1 MRTSGPTFYLRVAKT
16 SEIEGGPEVRVTTLL
31 NKLLKLQGL
40 WVKGIRFEGDAVVIE
55 VRRRFRGLTC
65 RQCGTRVKGR
75 FDEKTRRWRHLA
87 LFGTTTWI
95 EGPIRRLR
103 CPTCEK
109 VQKEAVPWARHRS
122 SFTRPLEDAVGFLA
136 QKLDHTA
143 VSKLFGI
150 SWATVG
156 SIAARL
162 VAEQLHE
169 DRFDNLRAIGV
180 DEFGFAAHH
189 RYLTVV
195 SDHDRGR
202 VIWVGEG
209 KSAETLAAFFDE
221 LGHDRRAN
229 VEIVSIDMAAGYIK
243 AVQDAIPRATIV
255 FDRFHV
261 ARLAQRAVDE
271 VRRAQMRA
279 LDPSDRGPIKRT
291 RWALL
296 KNPANLARTEKDK
309 LAIVRRTNVPLYRAY
324 LLKET
329 FLEIFEY
336 RSRFHARRAFHAWLA
351 WAQRSRLAPF
361 VRLAGT
367 MRKHLDGILAFIDS
381 RLTNARL
388 EGTNNKV
395 RLISH
400 RAFGFHSAQPLIAMI
415 YLCCSNIT
423 LPQLQLS

>member
-1 MRTSGPTFYLRVAKT
+1 M
-16 SEIEGGPEVRVTTLL
+16 RVTTLL
-31 NKLLKLQGL
+31 NKLLNLQGL
-40 WVKGIRFEGDAVVIE
+40 WVRGVRSEEDGLVIE
-55 VRRRFRGLTC
+55 VRPRFRLLTC
-65 RQCGTRVKGR
+65 PECGAQVKGR
-75 FDEKTRRWRHLA
+75 FEETTRRWRHLA

-103 CPTCEK
+103 CPGCRK
-109 VQKEAVPWARHRS
+109 VQTEAVPWARHRS
-122 SFTRPLEDAVGFLA
+122 AFTRPLEDAVGFLT

-150 SWATVG
+150 SWAAVG
-156 SIAARL
+156 SIAERL
-162 VAEQLHE
+162 VAEHLHQ
-169 DRFDNLRAIGV
+169 DRFDDLRAIGV

-195 SDHDRGR
+195 TDHDRER

-209 KSAETLAAFFDE
+209 KSCEALATFFNE
-221 LGHDRRAN
+221 LGPERCASI
-229 VEIVSIDMAAGYIK
+229 ELVSLDMAAAYIK
-243 AVQDAIPRATIV
+243 AVEAAVPDATIV

-261 ARLAQRAVDE
+261 ARLAQRAVEE

-279 LDPSDRGPIKRT
+279 LDPDDRRPVKRT

-296 KNPANLARTEKDK
+296 KNPENLRASEKAK
-309 LAIVRRTNVPLYRAY
+309 LELVRKTNTALYRAY

-329 FLEIFEY
+329 FLNLFDY
-336 RSRFHARRAFHAWLA
+336 RSHYHARRALDAWSA
-351 WAQRSRLAPF
+351 WAQRSRLPPF
-361 VRLAGT
+361 VRLART
-367 MRKHLDGILAFIDS
+367 VRRHRDGILAFIRS

-400 RAFGFHSAQPLIAMI
+400 RAFGFHSADPLIAMI
-415 YLCCSNIT
+415 YLCCSRIT

>member
-1 MRTSGPTFYLRVAKT
+1 M
-16 SEIEGGPEVRVTTLL
+16 
-31 NKLLKLQGL
+31 
-40 WVKGIRFEGDAVVIE
+40 
-55 VRRRFRGLTC
+55 
-65 RQCGTRVKGR
+65 KGR
-75 FDEKTRRWRHLA
+75 FEETTRRWRHLA

-103 CPTCEK
+103 CPTCRK
-109 VQKEAVPWARHRS
+109 VQTEAVPWARHRS

-143 VSKLFGI
+143 VSNLFGI
-150 SWATVG
+150 SWTAVG
-156 SIAARL
+156 SIAHRL
-162 VAEQLHE
+162 VDEHLHE

-189 RYLTVV
+189 RYLTLVN
-195 SDHDRGR
+195 DHDRER
-202 VIWVGEG
+202 VIWAAEG
-209 KSAETLAAFFDE
+209 KPGDTLTAFFDE
-221 LGHDRRAN
+221 LGPERGASI
-229 VEIVSIDMAAGYIK
+229 ELVSIDMAAGYLK
-243 AVQDAIPRATIV
+243 AVEEAVPHARVV

-271 VRRAQMRA
+271 VRRAQMRL
-279 LDPSDRGPIKRT
+279 LDPEDRPSIKRT

-296 KNPANLARTEKDK
+296 KNPENLRASERAK
-309 LAIVRRTNVPLYRAY
+309 LDLVRRTNNPLYRAY

-329 FLEIFEY
+329 FLDVFTY
-336 RSRFHARRAFHAWLA
+336 RSRYHARRAIQAWIS

-361 VRLAGT
+361 VCLART
-367 MRKHLDGILAFIDS
+367 VREHLDGILAFIDS

-388 EGTNNKV
+388 EGMNNKV

-400 RAFGFHSAQPLIAMI
+400 RAFGFHSAEPLIAMI
-415 YLCCSNIT
+415 YLCCSKIT